1 MEQLL
6 TPETLASAL
15 GMATQT
21 IYNRYSTGGNLP
33 PAIKL
38 GRLLR
43 FRDSDVR
50 EWLTAQEVKPKQI
63 KEHAALLPKRR
74 PGRPT
79 KQEQITVR
87 ERQGEGSLSALIPF
101 TD

>member
-6 TPETLASAL
+6 TPQTLASLL

-43 FRDSDVR
+43 FRVGDVR
-50 EWLTAQEVKPKQI
+50 EWLKAQEVKSHPPPKHI
-63 KEHAALLPKRR
+63 AAAPLPKRR

-79 KQEQITVR
+79 KQEQIAMR
-87 ERQGEGSLSALIPF
+87 EKQ
-101 TD
+101 D